1 MALSLAPL
9 FMGDT
14 LQVFCLSHWK
24 LTNTQAPQLCVFSAW
39 SRLDLGMRALLAAL
53 VDEPRHAFHNLHEL
67 ILPR

>member
-39 SRLDLGMRALLAAL
+39 SRLDLGSISMNLAGVACDGVSVTL
-53 VDEPRHAFHNLHEL
+53 CHRC
-67 ILPR
+67 I

>member
-24 LTNTQAPQLCVFSAW
+24 LTNTQAPQPCVFSDW
-39 SRLDLGMRALLAAL
+39 SLLDLGSISMNLAGVACDGVSVTL
-53 VDEPRHAFHNLHEL
+53 CHRC
-67 ILPR
+67 I